1 MIWNNESEDFSK
13 LGLHAFCSW
22 QEWFVAQENTSREHE
37 HSHSLSWSPP
47 MEGSLKCNVDAAGV
61 LALKEAI
68 LSAIDL
74 HLVNVIFECDSQ
86 VMTQAIRSDFNGF
99 SEFSSIISA
108 IRSLLLHFPNFEV
121 KFVKRQA
128 NSVAHA
134 LAKAADSWTRR
145 SFFNMSPPCIEH
157 LLTSDMS

>member
-1 MIWNNESEDFSK
+1 
-13 LGLHAFCSW
+13 
-22 QEWFVAQENTSREHE
+22 
-37 HSHSLSWSPP
+37 
-47 MEGSLKCNVDAAGV
+47 MEGSLKCNVDAGFNTRRGTTNRGWCFRNYMRDFIYGGAAWDIGSYHILEAEA
-61 LALKEAI
+61 LALKEVI

-86 VMTQAIRSDFNGF
+86 VTTQAIRSDFNGF

-108 IRSLLLHFPNFEV
+108 IRSLLFYFPNFEV

-134 LAKAADSWTRR
+134 LAKAADSWTKR

-157 LLTSDMS
+157 LLANDMS